1 MKTKNLLFL
10 GFLCL
15 TLFGMYGCSDDCEDT
30 YTYTRYN
37 PVFKQYSDFRIPIT
51 VTDAKD
57 LAAVGKI
64 YYKTPYLFINK
75 PNEGVHVFDNSNPES
90 PVNKGFINIPGN
102 IDIAIKGNT
111 LFADSYTDLLAIDIS
126 NPNSPTLT
134 KRLEDAFLDQYGVSQ
149 QGILVDYEE
158 ELVTESIEC
167 GNTGG
172 GVIMWGL
179 EDNVQAID
187 NGVSS
192 PSTNS
197 NNVSTGVGGSM
208 ARFTIPQNSNQ
219 LYVATIST
227 LKTFDISN
235 LSQPTQGGNIP
246 LGWNIETIY
255 PFKDK
260 LMIGSQ
266 TGMFIYDISNPTSP
280 TYISQFNHAKACDPV
295 VASGNY
301 AYVTLREGNMCGAV
315 GDELDV
321 VDISNIYEP
330 TLAKTYPMDSPYGLG
345 VDNNTLFVCDGESG
359 LKIYNST
366 DPLNLVSIKTYK
378 DIQATDVI
386 PYSNLLL
393 MIGEDGFYQYN
404 YSDVNNIYLL
414 SKIEVKQ

>member
-1 MKTKNLLFL
+1 
-10 GFLCL
+10 
-15 TLFGMYGCSDDCEDT
+15 DDCEDT

-51 VTDAKD
+51 ATDAKD

-64 YYKTPYLFINK
+64 YYKAPYLFINK

-126 NPNSPTLT
+126 NPNSPALS
-134 KRLEDAFLDQYGVSQ
+134 KRLEDAFLDQYSVSQ

-167 GNTGG
+167 GNSGG
-172 GVIMWGL
+172 GVFW
-179 EDNVQAID
+179 EDNTTID
-187 NGVSS
+187 VMGDVTAPSS
-192 PSTNS
+192 
-197 NNVSTGVGGSM
+197 NVSTGVGGSM

-235 LSQPTQGGNIP
+235 LSQPTQGGNIN

-266 TGMFIYDISNPTSP
+266 TGMFIYDISVPTSP
-280 TYISQFNHAKACDPV
+280 SYISQFNHAKACDPV

-301 AYVTLREGNMCGAV
+301 AYVTLREGNMCGAA

-321 VDISNIYEP
+321 VDISNIYQP
-330 TLAKTYPMDSPYGLG
+330 TLAKTYPMDGPYGLG

-393 MIGEDGFYQYN
+393 MIGEDGFYQYD
-404 YSDVNNIYLL
+404 YSNLNDIHLL
-414 SKIEVKQ
+414 SKIAVKQ